1 MPAFLNLFG
10 QNLFSP
16 SGIINLIRFR
26 NFVLSYKSPLGDK
39 TKTNGNNSLKTPKI
53 SLDKFLSKISS

>member
-16 SGIINLIRFR
+16 SGIINLTDSGILLFHKKI
-26 NFVLSYKSPLGDK
+26 LLG
-39 TKTNGNNSLKTPKI
+39 TKQKPMEQQPKNSENQFG
-53 SLDKFLSKISS
+53 SV